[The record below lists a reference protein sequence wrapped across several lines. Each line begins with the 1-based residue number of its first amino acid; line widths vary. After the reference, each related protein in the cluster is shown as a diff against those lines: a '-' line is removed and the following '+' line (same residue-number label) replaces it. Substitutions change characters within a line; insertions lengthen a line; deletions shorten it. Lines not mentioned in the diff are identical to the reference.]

1 MHKVMNPDDVRM
13 SQFEAAFCFAPE
25 LIKHGTIVNHQ
36 IGKKFQRDIALQLFI
51 ARQPDYSHSSSSE
64 DLDQR
69 VTTKNLLSAGK
80 LTRCRR
86 CDATHVLVSHLG
98 NISMIKIER
107 KVKAKLGWNR

>member
-1 MHKVMNPDDVRM
+1 MDEIVNANDVRM
-13 SQFEAAFCFAPE
+13 SQVEAAPCLALE
-25 LIKHGTIVNHQ
+25 LIKRCTILDHQ
-36 IGKKFQRDIALQLFI
+36 IGKKFQREIALQLFI

-98 NISMIKIER
+98 NLFMIKMER
-107 KVKAKLGWNR
+107 KVKAKLGWSR